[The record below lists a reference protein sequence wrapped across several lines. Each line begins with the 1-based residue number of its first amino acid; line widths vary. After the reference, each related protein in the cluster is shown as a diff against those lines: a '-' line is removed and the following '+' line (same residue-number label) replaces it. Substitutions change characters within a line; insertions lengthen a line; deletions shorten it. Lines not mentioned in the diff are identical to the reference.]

1 MYSIFVNSPYDP
13 TQVIQV
19 DAGPDQF
26 NDPAT
31 WVIVQYGT
39 NYHLDDV
46 VTIFYKGPIQFG
58 IDEFTFTTPDPV
70 VSVEDESIVTT
81 YELFQNYPNPF
92 NPTTKIRFNIPEQG
106 IVKLEVY
113 DILGQRVKQLLNTE
127 LTAGYHEVVFRGNNL
142 ASGVYFYMLNVKDKF
157 FEVKKM
163 LLLK

>member
-1 MYSIFVNSPYDP
+1 MYSIIVNLPYDP

-19 DAGPDQF
+19 DNGPDPF

-31 WVIVQYGT
+31 WVLVHWGT

-46 VTIFYKGPIQFG
+46 VRIFYKGPVQFG
-58 IDEFTFTTPDPV
+58 VDKFTFCTPESVKFIPV
-70 VSVEDESIVTT
+70 ITN
-81 YELFQNYPNPF
+81 YELFQNFPNPF
-92 NPTTKIRFNIPEQG
+92 NATTKIRFNILEDV

-113 DILGQRVKQLLNTE
+113 DILGQRVTQLLNTE
-127 LTAGYHEVVFRGNNL
+127 LDTGPYEVVFRGNNL